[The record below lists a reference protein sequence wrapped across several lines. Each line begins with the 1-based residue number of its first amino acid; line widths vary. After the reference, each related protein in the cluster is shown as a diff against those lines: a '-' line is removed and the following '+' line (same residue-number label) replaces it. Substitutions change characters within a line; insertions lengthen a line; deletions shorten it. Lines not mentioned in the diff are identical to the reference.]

1 MNSNEMTAEQ
11 HADEPDSEISLTD
24 ILVALGQEKKTLL
37 GVFILGTCLSLTVAL
52 LIPRSYV
59 ASTVLLP
66 PQQQNSSA
74 ASALAQL
81 GALGG
86 MAGGAAG
93 VKSPDEMYVALLKS
107 RSVQDGL
114 IAQFKLNAPYGMA
127 TFEQT
132 RKLLSNQISI
142 SSDKKS
148 GFITIEVTA
157 ENAVFAAQLA
167 NAHVGE
173 LRKLLT
179 RLAITDAQ
187 QRRLFFEQQV
197 HKTKAALNDAESKF
211 RQAQTTSGLV
221 VTQALAEAGVK
232 EGAQLRGQIAAR
244 EVQQQTLARFA
255 TPEHP
260 EVQRVSAE
268 LSALRRQLTG
278 IEQGTGKTSRVTVN
292 GAQAVQSFRDMKVQE
307 AMLETLIKQLEIAR
321 ADEAKEGPLLQQ
333 VDAAVT
339 PEKPSKPKRSMVVMV
354 GTLTGL
360 MLGLLAALLNHARK
374 QGAGTA
380 SWQRVKNA
388 WWASQH
394 AGH

>member
-1 MNSNEMTAEQ
+1 MNTNGTGAELPANEE
-11 HADEPDSEISLTD
+11 EISLTN
-24 ILVALGQEKKTLL
+24 ILVALGQERKTLL
-37 GVFILGTCLSLTVAL
+37 FVFLLGSCLSLAVAL
-52 LIPRSYV
+52 LMPRSYV

-66 PQQQNSSA
+66 PQQQNSAA

-114 IAQFKLNAPYGMA
+114 IAQLKLKEHYE
-127 TFEQT
+127 TDTLDQT
-132 RKLLSNQISI
+132 RKILGGQINI
-142 SSDKKS
+142 SGDKKS
-148 GFITIEVTA
+148 GFITVEATDKDA
-157 ENAVFAAQLA
+157 AFSAVLA

-173 LRKLLT
+173 LRKILT

-187 QRRLFFEQQV
+187 QRRMFFEQQV
-197 HKTKAALNDAESKF
+197 NKTKSALNEAESKF

-260 EVQRVSAE
+260 EAQRVSAE
-268 LSALRRQLTG
+268 LSALRRQLAD
-278 IEQGTGKTSRVTVN
+278 IEQGTGKNSRANAN
-292 GAQAVQSFRDMKVQE
+292 GTQAVQAFRDMKVQE

-333 VDAAVT
+333 VDQATA
-339 PEKPSKPKRSMVVMV
+339 PEKPSKPKRLMVLMT
-354 GTLTGL
+354 GTMAGL
-360 MLGLLAALLNHARK
+360 MLGLVVALLNHARK
-374 QGAGTA
+374 TSSGGT
-380 SWQRVKNA
+380 WQRVKAA
-388 WWASQH
+388 WVS
-394 AGH
+394 